1 MQGTAEPID
10 FVHSA
15 AFYRGDREYLDTLLP
30 FVMQGL
36 DAGDPV
42 VAVVP
47 ARNLHLLR
55 DALGHNADRVEM
67 SDMEQVGRNPAN
79 TFAAFSAAL
88 ADDDRHRR
96 MWIVAEPIWPG
107 RSREEYPACVQ
118 NEALYNTAFAGHRV
132 ATLCP
137 YDAAG
142 LSERVL
148 ADARR
153 THPLIH
159 VGGEDVPC
167 PEFSW
172 QTAFAE
178 FNQPLVTAPTAA
190 TYDIAHPGDLS
201 TARSF
206 AAQRAHELGLSADRI
221 SDLHLI
227 VTELATNSLKYTPG
241 GCRLAVW
248 VSNGKLVCEVRD
260 HGRLDDPLAG
270 RRPAAANATG
280 GRGLLLVNALADLVR
295 MHTSDTGTTIQVFL
309 SLEQSEERVE

>member
-1 MQGTAEPID
+1 MQGTAEPAD

-15 AFYRGDREYLDTLLP
+15 AFYRGDGDYLDTLLP

-42 VAVVP
+42 VVVVP
-47 ARNLHLLR
+47 AHNLQLLR
-55 DALGHNADRVEM
+55 DALGDNADRVEM

-79 TFAAFSAAL
+79 TFAAFATAL
-88 ADDDRHRR
+88 AGGDRDRR

-118 NEALYNTAFAGHRV
+118 NEALYNTAFTGHRV

-137 YDAAG
+137 YDAVR

-159 VGGEDVPC
+159 VDGEDLPS

-172 QTAFAE
+172 QTAFTE

-190 TYDIAHPGDLS
+190 TCDIADPEDLS

-206 AAQRAHELGLSADRI
+206 AAQRAYEAGLSADRI

-227 VTELATNSLKYTPG
+227 VTELATNSLTYTPG

-248 VSNGKLVCEVRD
+248 SSNGKLVCEVRD
-260 HGRLDDPLAG
+260 HGRFDDPLAG
-270 RRPAAANATG
+270 RRPAPANAIG

-295 MHTSDTGTTIQVFL
+295 VHTSDTGTTIQVFL
-309 SLEQSEERVE
+309 PLAQSEDRAE